1 MGRIPFNFRMKIG
14 KIEYDPL
21 VVHLHRRGQA
31 MATKRRRPRRRS
43 KKRRSPFVK
52 NGRIQWLNLLLVLGA
67 VVLLSGIAKRSFDA
81 QPPTPTPVAVTTHS
95 GFIQKLAPPAQVIQ
109 KRYHVLASISLS
121 QAILESDWGR
131 STNATENNN
140 LFGVKA
146 YATQAGRLMTTQE
159 YYDGAYHTVKRR
171 FAVYDSW
178 HDSLVA
184 HAKKLANGTPW
195 DAQHYSAVIHA
206 KDYQTAAKALQTA
219 GYATDPSYAQKI
231 INIIQKYDLQRYDR
245 E

>member
-1 MGRIPFNFRMKIG
+1 
-14 KIEYDPL
+14 
-21 VVHLHRRGQA
+21 
-31 MATKRRRPRRRS
+31 MATKRKRPRRRG
-43 KKRRSPFVK
+43 KKRTGPFLK
-52 NGRIQWLNLLLVLGA
+52 NGRLQWLNLLIVCLVLFGLGWF
-67 VVLLSGIAKRSFDA
+67 VKHGWEAKPAATATATS
-81 QPPTPTPVAVTTHS
+81 AVTTRS
-95 GFIQKLAPPAQVIQ
+95 GFIKKLAPEAQAVQ
-109 KRYHVLASISLS
+109 KQYHVLASISLS
-121 QAILESDWGR
+121 QAILESDWGQ

-195 DAQHYSAVIHA
+195 DAQHYAAVTA
-206 KDYQTAAKALQTA
+206 ATDYQTAAKALQTA
-219 GYATDPSYAQKI
+219 GYATDPTYAQKL